1 MRRPT
6 RHLVV
11 LPAVAVLA
19 LVSLTAAC
27 SSDDSSSTTT
37 ASTTASTTT
46 AKPKDLS
53 VDTPAG
59 KVSLSLDGKLPS
71 GWPSDFPLPAK
82 TTTAGSGSL
91 QDTDSGHMVGVF
103 STEQSGSDAFDF
115 YTGNTSLAPTD
126 VHSAGLGSAFVGSAD
141 IGGAQKG
148 SVTVAGISGT
158 TYIVVVLDT
167 GGTGSSSSTTT
178 TAAAG

>member
-1 MRRPT
+1 M
-6 RHLVV
+6 
-11 LPAVAVLA
+11 
-19 LVSLTAAC
+19 
-27 SSDDSSSTTT
+27 
-37 ASTTASTTT
+37 
-46 AKPKDLS
+46 DLR
-53 VDTPAG
+53 AE
-59 KVSLSLDGKLPS
+59 
-71 GWPSDFPLPAK
+71 
-82 TTTAGSGSL
+82 AGSARSHAPSSIRETM
-91 QDTDSGHMVGVF
+91 QDAVNYLDQLDDRRRAISERKIRDV
-103 STEQSGSDAFDF
+103 DAFDF